1 MRFLKSIPAW
11 GVSAALLFAA
21 ALVFRFALRGY
32 SYIAHT
38 LTFFAALI
46 IIHHFAGK
54 TLWRIVVV
62 LVCIGLVYFAAVE
75 VPIIK
80 NARTDDDAER
90 PYLIVLGAAVHGDSP
105 SLSLVHRLRGALS
118 YLEQY
123 PDSVAIVSGG
133 QGPGE
138 NMTEAQSM
146 FDWLT
151 ANGIA
156 PERVLMEDRATSTK
170 ENLQFSFEII
180 LERGDDPVGNVAVL
194 SSPYHLYRAKSMSK
208 LMGVEAAGV
217 AGVWDYPVL
226 TVNYFIREAFG
237 VTHLWVFGW

>member
-1 MRFLKSIPAW
+1 
-11 GVSAALLFAA
+11 
-21 ALVFRFALRGY
+21 
-32 SYIAHT
+32 
-38 LTFFAALI
+38 
-46 IIHHFAGK
+46 
-54 TLWRIVVV
+54 
-62 LVCIGLVYFAAVE
+62 
-75 VPIIK
+75 
-80 NARTDDDAER
+80 
-90 PYLIVLGAAVHGDSP
+90 
-105 SLSLVHRLRGALS
+105 
-118 YLEQY
+118 
-123 PDSVAIVSGG
+123 
-133 QGPGE
+133 
-138 NMTEAQSM
+138 M

-180 LERGDDPVGNVAVL
+180 LERGDDPVGNVAIL